1 MVRTVGFAAGL
12 VLAALALLSWRVPA
26 SGDELGLDVRLVA
39 TPPGELLAE
48 SSEPFLAGR
57 GLVPGGDP
65 AEGRMTVRNVAGR
78 RLAFRVRGL
87 PSARGLDDLLH
98 VELRAG
104 DEPLARGPLG
114 DLRRWTDR
122 SFELD
127 ASESATLTARAWLPE
142 AAGRGYE
149 ARILDVTVELRA
161 GEPR

>member
-1 MVRTVGFAAGL
+1 MVRVVGFAAGV

-65 AEGRMTVRNVAGR
+65 AEGRLTVRNVAGR

-87 PSARGLDDLLH
+87 PSARGLDSLLRL
-98 VELRAG
+98 ELRAG
-104 DEPLARGPLG
+104 DRTLASGPLG
-114 DLRRWTDR
+114 DLRGWTDR
-122 SFELD
+122 TFELD
-127 ASESATLTARAWLPE
+127 PREPADLTARAGLPE
-142 AAGRGYE
+142 PAGRGYE
-149 ARILDVTVELRA
+149 ARILDVTVELKA
-161 GEPR
+161 GEAR